1 MGKTFSHHLV
11 MQYFEVSHFSNFYCD
26 LYKTS
31 RFDRNNV
38 EIGSLLKRQVRGAK
52 ISLEKSVCVTLYP
65 QESMAFEGLK
75 AIAAS
80 VNMLKY
86 TKVPL
91 STQFYNTC
99 YARNNLY
106 EQGPGFLSW

>member
-1 MGKTFSHHLV
+1 MLLMGKTFSHHLV

-65 QESMAFEGLK
+65 HRIHVAKLCRKWYFG
-75 AIAAS
+75 I
-80 VNMLKY
+80 
-86 TKVPL
+86 
-91 STQFYNTC
+91 F
-99 YARNNLY
+99 
-106 EQGPGFLSW
+106 